1 LASREQSIKGK
12 TIEVKPAKSREN
24 KKVFVGGLPA
34 DFAEEKLRAHF
45 EKFGHV
51 EDIEWPFDRQRNVRR
66 NFAFIVFETEDAA
79 DAASVDLKQTFGERE
94 VRACSCTLAQCRF
107 FSV

>member
-1 LASREQSIKGK
+1 MCAQQCTLQ
-12 TIEVKPAKSREN
+12 EVRWQFDEDVYACNQCSC
-24 KKVFVGGLPA
+24 VFA

-45 EKFGHV
+45 VKFGHV

-94 VRACSCTLAQCRF
+94 VSACMHAC
-107 FSV
+107 